1 MVLLEAVWQFQT
13 QNVVPPSAGAIRSDD
28 LDTVWIHRLD
38 DAGYDRSTEFGI
50 TPPPPFVMLARDPA
64 GNVYAWHVI
73 SRDSEPDYETLTFD
87 GAPPVPTKG
96 TKVLV
101 SWLSEAEA
109 SGEVPVPTPIE
120 DEARLTQAVVAKA
133 VRILSLVEA
142 PLGLW
147 GEMTDMGP
155 ASVKP
160 DWQIREL
167 LFGLHYSGMAVPE
180 VSADV
185 VIRQGLQTDPATFP
199 ADKLPD
205 IDRAIAAARSWIAHD
220 LQGFGIA

>member
-1 MVLLEAVWQFQT
+1 LIVT
-13 QNVVPPSAGAIRSDD
+13 
-28 LDTVWIHRLD
+28 
-38 DAGYDRSTEFGI
+38 
-50 TPPPPFVMLARDPA
+50 
-64 GNVYAWHVI
+64 
-73 SRDSEPDYETLTFD
+73 
-87 GAPPVPTKG
+87 
-96 TKVLV
+96 
-101 SWLSEAEA
+101 
-109 SGEVPVPTPIE
+109 PTPE

-142 PLGLW
+142 PLGIW

-180 VSADV
+180 VSADM